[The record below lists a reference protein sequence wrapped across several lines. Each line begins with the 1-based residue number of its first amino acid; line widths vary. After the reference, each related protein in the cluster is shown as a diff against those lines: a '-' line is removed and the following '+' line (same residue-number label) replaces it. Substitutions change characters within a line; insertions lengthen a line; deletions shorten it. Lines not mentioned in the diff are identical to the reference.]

1 MWLRFTIRQAGTQFS
16 VFAMK
21 PQRQGY
27 TTDGA
32 SIRVSWF
39 VSKIAKPRFTG
50 TYSECMT
57 FIRDAGGMF
66 MTEHGI
72 PC

>member
-1 MWLRFTIRQAGTQFS
+1 MVLRFTIRRSEAKFA

-21 PQRQGY
+21 PQRHGY

-32 SIRVSWF
+32 AIRTAWF
-39 VSKIAKPRFTG
+39 VSKIAKPRFIG
-50 TYSECMT
+50 TYSECME
-57 FIRDAGGMF
+57 FIRNVDGMF